1 MADLNQEILQTLRD
15 IQRGL
20 GSGRGAGATGTSS
33 SSGGGSGK
41 TLTDAEK
48 AAERLTASLDEARTS
63 FLNLQRSS
71 KDYGA
76 VSKLNNVA
84 HSLFG
89 KTTMEADAHMES
101 LNTAIADQKDVWIN
115 AKKAGDT
122 KAASEAKSN
131 LTALQNQRTH
141 NEQLSKSASAVGGS
155 VSGLISTFA
164 GLQNRLIGIEAAY
177 QANMMQMISQ
187 GASGFSLFGAA
198 VEANIEKITAAADA
212 QADAAKTAANAL
224 GQMGGVVLPIV
235 GMMLNLM
242 ADRAKAVAH
251 ANEQLAKQGI
261 RILVEEG
268 NKLIKTHMA
277 MTGAGLVFANGMQG
291 MVNATNGTKLRLEE
305 MTKVVVDH
313 KEALVS
319 SGLGI
324 GEATNRVGA
333 VAKMFAGTTGKF
345 ANMDRQL
352 LALGYS
358 YEEQA
363 GMAAETLGEM
373 RRGAGG
379 QNVTNTQVAQAT
391 ADYAKNLSLLKSL
404 SDEDVKGKMDQRKKE
419 NMELAF
425 ELQMAKMSPAQR
437 AELKSAMAK
446 MTDLEARNLRERM
459 VYGTVINKAGAV
471 MEAQSSG
478 VKSAGEDY
486 YRQLKNNSLTVKS
499 VADTQARYG
508 PQIAKDI
515 ERSGKAIGAAAMSGK
530 GDVGDAAKGM
540 ADMYRTS
547 QKTTAQAVKE
557 GQEAID
563 NQMDTAAKP
572 TTKGDPTAALLD
584 AIEIGAKAAKN
595 MQEKVVNVIGEIA
608 EQLKKHY
615 DGLDKAFANRNFT
628 GDGAGADTQS
638 LMNMAILAMI
648 ALPII
653 RGLLQGGWMA
663 AMNKVRTGSWL
674 GKVTPPEPTPTTTT
688 ATPSGGPG
696 GRKGMTPEEMKKYTA
711 NREAGMS
718 SAEAKRQA
726 QGFKSMNR
734 TAEAMAERTKSVAD
748 GLAQTG
754 PRATTALNTASKE
767 VGVLGKSMNF
777 IKGGFEKVGKKLP
790 ILGTVL
796 AVGTAGFQIF
806 NTESRL
812 AAGEISKE
820 DARTEEGG
828 IVGGA
833 AGAAAGGWGGAAL
846 GAAIGTMI
854 LPGVGTAIGGL
865 LGGAIGAWG
874 GEELGSKLGES
885 LMSHWGDI
893 SDWTSKMGKSV
904 VDSTSAAWTTA
915 KNWLATDGKQY
926 WNMFTSGAKQI
937 GGMALGLLE
946 QIPVIGPMVKGVE
959 KALSSAKEHFLSAG
973 KSISGFLSDSAAKFK
988 QTFPELT
995 AGVASVVEFMTAGLG
1010 KLVDV
1015 ISTKAGEAWGWVKEK
1030 TGFGDKSTQTPN
1042 APNATTASPA
1052 NSTSSAAAKNTSAE
1066 KPATGPGTVNL
1077 EGEYKKNA
1085 DSWVAAVQS
1094 GKSFDSVPDMY
1105 KPYVKAQLAKGTPK
1119 SKPVTTATPTSPPGN
1134 APTASTPSSSTPPPK
1149 VETAAT
1155 PQKKELTAQEKA
1167 AVYETIA
1174 TNTKYTADLMQSQ
1187 IRAINSMAQQLAAI
1201 TEATRDTATAAKK
1214 TAQRVN

>member
-1 MADLNQEILQTLRD
+1 
-15 IQRGL
+15 
-20 GSGRGAGATGTSS
+20 
-33 SSGGGSGK
+33 
-41 TLTDAEK
+41 
-48 AAERLTASLDEARTS
+48 
-63 FLNLQRSS
+63 
-71 KDYGA
+71 
-76 VSKLNNVA
+76 
-84 HSLFG
+84 
-89 KTTMEADAHMES
+89 
-101 LNTAIADQKDVWIN
+101 
-115 AKKAGDT
+115 
-122 KAASEAKSN
+122 
-131 LTALQNQRTH
+131 
-141 NEQLSKSASAVGGS
+141 
-155 VSGLISTFA
+155 
-164 GLQNRLIGIEAAY
+164 
-177 QANMMQMISQ
+177 
-187 GASGFSLFGAA
+187 
-198 VEANIEKITAAADA
+198 
-212 QADAAKTAANAL
+212 
-224 GQMGGVVLPIV
+224 
-235 GMMLNLM
+235 
-242 ADRAKAVAH
+242 
-251 ANEQLAKQGI
+251 
-261 RILVEEG
+261 
-268 NKLIKTHMA
+268 
-277 MTGAGLVFANGMQG
+277 MQG
-291 MVNATNGTKLRLEE
+291 MVNATDGTKLRLEE

-324 GEATNRVGA
+324 GEATSRVGA
-333 VAKMFAGTTGKF
+333 VAKMFASTTGKF
-345 ANMDRQL
+345 AQMDRQL

-363 GMAAETLGEM
+363 GMAAETLGAM

-379 QNVTNTQVAQAT
+379 QNVTNTQVAQTT
-391 ADYAKNLSLLKSL
+391 AEYAKNLALLKSL

-437 AELKSAMAK
+437 AQVTSAMSK
-446 MTDLEARNLRERM
+446 MSDLEARNLRERM
-459 VYGTVINKAGAV
+459 VYGSVINKAGAV
-471 MEAQSSG
+471 MEAQSGG
-478 VKSAGEDY
+478 VKSAGEEY
-486 YRQLKNNSLTVKS
+486 YKQLKNNSLSVES
-499 VADTQARYG
+499 VANTQARYG

-540 ADMYRTS
+540 ADMYRQS

-557 GQEAID
+557 GKEAID
-563 NQMDTAAKP
+563 KQTETAAKP

-584 AIEIGAKAAKN
+584 AIEVGATAAKE
-595 MQEKVVNVIGEIA
+595 MQQKVVGVIGEIA

-615 DGLDKAFANRNFT
+615 DGLKGAFDKRNYT
-628 GDGAGADTQS
+628 GDMAGGGAEG

-648 ALPII
+648 ALPIV
-653 RGLLQGGWMA
+653 RALLQGGWMA
-663 AMNKVRTGSWL
+663 AMNKVKTGSWL

-688 ATPSGGPG
+688 ATPSGAPG

-734 TAEAMAERTKSVAD
+734 SAEAMAERTKSVAD
-748 GLAQTG
+748 GLTQTG

-790 ILGTVL
+790 LIGTAL
-796 AVGTAGFQIF
+796 AVGMAGFQIF

-820 DARTEEGG
+820 DARKEEGG

-846 GAAIGTMI
+846 GAAIGTAMF
-854 LPGVGTAIGGL
+854 PVVGTAIGGL
-865 LGGAIGAWG
+865 IGGALGAWG
-874 GEELGSKLGES
+874 GEELGSKLGED

-915 KNWLATDGKQY
+915 KNWLSTDGKQY

-946 QIPVIGPMVKGVE
+946 QLPVIGPMVKGVE
-959 KALSSAKEHFLSAG
+959 NALSAAKGHFISAG

-995 AGVASVVEFMTAGLG
+995 AGVASVITFMTAGLG
-1010 KLVDV
+1010 KLVDG
-1015 ISTKAGEAWGWVKEK
+1015 ISEKAGEAWGWVKEK
-1030 TGFGDKSTQTPN
+1030 TGFGNRPSTDN
-1042 APNATTASPA
+1042 DALAKANATTASPA
-1052 NSTSSAAAKNTSAE
+1052 NSTSSATKNTSAE
-1066 KPATGPGTVNL
+1066 KPATGPGTTNL

-1094 GKSFDSVPDMY
+1094 GKSFDSVPEMY

-1119 SKPVTTATPTSPPGN
+1119 AKPVTTATPTSSPGT
-1134 APTASTPSSSTPPPK
+1134 APTSSAPSSSTPPPK

-1174 TNTKYTADLMQSQ
+1174 TNTKYTADLLQSQ
-1187 IRAINSMAQQLAAI
+1187 IRSINSMAQQLAAI